1 MNPVTTRRTFLAGT
15 GALLATPALGA
26 FHGAAQ
32 ERSKER
38 GKPVLLAIY
47 LRGGAD
53 FLNMVVPWKD
63 PIYRSKRPT
72 IALKEEDGVVPLD
85 AEFALHPALAPLAPL
100 WSSGKL
106 APVLCVGSPHPT
118 RSHFDAQDFMER
130 AAPGERQVTSGWLNR
145 YLAATKRKGES
156 ELRAIALQTL
166 LPRSM
171 RGDYPALATPP
182 GLTRELDEGT
192 LTEFED
198 VYAAGDGMQ
207 GSPEEAGAVLES
219 GRATIET
226 MRQLKELLANSD
238 KGGGAEGWP
247 KSPFGAS
254 LRNLAAL
261 ANADCGLEV
270 AAVDYPGWDHH
281 IRQGST
287 DGAQARML
295 ANYAAS
301 IAALCTAL
309 GPRLDDTLI
318 VTMTEFG
325 RTVAENGN
333 NGSDHGR
340 GGGML
345 LIGGG
350 VRGGKLHGHWRGLDP
365 KVLADGR
372 DLPVT
377 TDFRDVMAA
386 CLASRF
392 GFEAPEGF
400 FPEYKQGKLELF

>member
-1 MNPVTTRRTFLAGT
+1 MKLEATRRSFLAGA
-15 GALLATPALGA
+15 GALLAAPALGSL
-26 FHGAAQ
+26 Q
-32 ERSKER
+32 ERARQARDPR
-38 GKPVLLAIY
+38 GSPLLVAIY

-63 PIYRSKRPT
+63 ERYQDARPT
-72 IALKEEDGVVPLD
+72 IALKETDGLVPLD
-85 AEFALHPALAPLAPL
+85 SDFALHPALAPLAPL
-100 WSSGKL
+100 WSSGQL
-106 APVLCVGSPHPT
+106 APLVCVGSPHQT

-130 AAPGERQVTSGWLNR
+130 AAPGQREVLSGWLNR
-145 YLAATKRKGES
+145 YLAATRRADES
-156 ELRAIALQTL
+156 DLRAIALQTL

-171 RGDYPALATPP
+171 RGEYPSLATPP
-182 GLTRELDEGT
+182 GLVRELDETT
-192 LTEFED
+192 LEEFED
-198 VYAAGDGMQ
+198 VYAAGEGMQ
-207 GSPEEAGAVLES
+207 GAAEDAGAVIES

-226 MRQLKELLANSD
+226 MRHLKAIL
-238 KGGGAEGWP
+238 KGGDRSAAEAWPRGA
-247 KSPFGAS
+247 FAAS
-254 LRNLAAL
+254 LRNVAAL

-295 ANYAAS
+295 ADYAAS
-301 IAALCTAL
+301 IAALGNAL

-350 VRGGKLHGHWRGLDP
+350 VRGGRIHGQWRGLEP

-372 DLPVT
+372 DLPVS
-377 TDFRDVMAA
+377 TDFRDVLAA

-400 FPEYKQGKLELF
+400 FPGYEPGALELF